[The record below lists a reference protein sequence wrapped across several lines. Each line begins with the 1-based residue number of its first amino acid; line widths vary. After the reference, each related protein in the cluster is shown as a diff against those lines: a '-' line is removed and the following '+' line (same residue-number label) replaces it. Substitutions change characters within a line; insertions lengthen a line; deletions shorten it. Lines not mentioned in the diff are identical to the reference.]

1 MVETEKFALAARL
14 YVLLK
19 RKTGRSIDAAHIIN
33 NLNYARDVIAD
44 ARTAHDPDLDPLLD
58 RFEKELFGKISPRPA
73 PVMNGA
79 SAVAPAVAEATPAAI
94 PGKYVGMLR

>member
-33 NLNYARDVIAD
+33 NRDYARDVIAD
-44 ARTAHDPDLDPLLD
+44 ARSAHDPDLDLLLD
-58 RFEKELFGKISPRPA
+58 RFEKELFGKVSARPTQQNGAASPA
-73 PVMNGA
+73 PA
-79 SAVAPAVAEATPAAI
+79 AAESPPTAVS
-94 PGKYVGMLR
+94 GKYIGMLR

>member
-1 MVETEKFALAARL
+1 MVESEKFALAARL

-33 NLNYARDVIAD
+33 NKDYAKEVIAT
-44 ARTAHDPDLDPLLD
+44 AREAHDPDLDALLD
-58 RFEKELFGKISPRPA
+58 RFEKELFGKISRAAVIA
-73 PVMNGA
+73 PPIA
-79 SAVAPAVAEATPAAI
+79 TSAPAEPVVI